1 MDGDIKMDLQEVRC
15 GGVDGIYLVKD
26 RDGWQVL
33 VNTVMNHR
41 VPCNAENFV
50 TK

>member
-1 MDGDIKMDLQEVRC
+1 MGWFDLVQ
-15 GGVDGIYLVKD
+15 GVDM
-26 RDGWQVL
+26 RRAR